1 MHDTSLK
8 PIRLVVLDN
17 QALVRAGLCLLIG
30 NQPDME
36 VVGHAGN
43 PNEAMSLIASTRP
56 DIILLEYAPESGL
69 SFDVFPNMNN
79 AWVQARMIMVTS
91 SNDRLIY
98 LQAVQN
104 GVLGV
109 VSKSQQPDVLIKAI
123 RKVHAGEIWI
133 EHSLIANFM
142 IGSVHGVSTNGG
154 NHTGDG
160 IGQLSDREKEVIQ
173 YIGRG
178 MKNKQIASQ
187 LCIGETTVRHH
198 LTSIYGKLGVS
209 DRLEL
214 LVFSQRHRLTKLEY
228 Q

>member
-1 MHDTSLK
+1 MNETSMK

-214 LVFSQRHRLTKLEY
+214 LVFSQKHRLTKLEY

>member
-1 MHDTSLK
+1 
-8 PIRLVVLDN
+8 
-17 QALVRAGLCLLIG
+17 
-30 NQPDME
+30 
-36 VVGHAGN
+36 
-43 PNEAMSLIASTRP
+43 
-56 DIILLEYAPESGL
+56 LLEYAPESGL

-214 LVFSQRHRLTKLEY
+214 LVFSQKHRLTKLEY

>member
-1 MHDTSLK
+1 MNDTSLK

-214 LVFSQRHRLTKLEY
+214 LVFSQKHRLTKLEY